1 MQTYRAV
8 WKRRIADTLR
18 ELAAERQLDASQIR
32 ESDVIV
38 ERPPR
43 PELGDLGFPLFPFAR
58 VFRTAPQ
65 AIAEAT
71 AERLRSGLEAGGDR
85 VETAGPYV
93 NVHIDRRAY
102 ARSVFEAV
110 EAEGENYGRGTSRA
124 GQRVMIEFS
133 APNTNKPL
141 HLGHLRNDAI
151 GESVARIVEATGA
164 EVRKVNLVNDRGIH
178 ICKSMLAY
186 RTFGGGETPES
197 AGEKPDKFVGSF
209 YVKFAEWAKQEP
221 AAEEQARQMLQAW
234 EQGDGE
240 TLDLWKRMNDWAV
253 QGIRQTYRRTG
264 VSFDEIYYESQ
275 TYGAG
280 REEVLKGLERGVFY
294 QDETGTV
301 WVDLEDIDLD
311 KKVLLRGDGT
321 SLYLTQD
328 IGTAIRRHE
337 DWPFDRLVYV
347 VASEQRYHFTVLFH
361 VLAKLG
367 FEWAQNLF
375 HLAYGMV
382 NLPEGK
388 MKSREGTVVDADD
401 LIDEL
406 AGLART
412 EIREK
417 EREGEVEDA
426 DATAEAIAI
435 GALHYYLLAVNPMK
449 DIVFDPA
456 KSLSFNGNTGP
467 YLQYTGARIRSIV
480 RKAAS
485 AAGASVAGLAA
496 AGASRSGRTL
506 PAAADV
512 DVAALDSQDDWELVK
527 LLGEFP
533 ARVEEASE
541 EYNPSYVTAY
551 LFELAKTFS
560 KYYHEY
566 PILSAPTPEAR
577 DARLLLAIS
586 TAQVLKNGF
595 RLINIPFLESM

>member
-1 MQTYRAV
+1 MQAYRTV

-18 ELAAERQLDASQIR
+18 ELAREREIDESQID
-32 ESDVIV
+32 EADVIV
-38 ERPPR
+38 ERPPK

-65 AIAEAT
+65 AIAEA
-71 AERLRSGLEAGGDR
+71 AAARLQESGAAGGDR
-85 VETAGPYV
+85 IETAGPYV
-93 NVHIDRRAY
+93 NVHIDRDSY
-102 ARSVFEAV
+102 ARSVFDAV
-110 EAEGENYGRGTSRA
+110 EAEGDDYGRGTSRG
-124 GQRVMIEFS
+124 GQRVMVEFS

-151 GESVARIVEATGA
+151 GESVARIVEASGA

-186 RTFGGGETPES
+186 REFGNGETPES
-197 AGEKPDKFVGSF
+197 TGEKPDRFVGDF
-209 YVKFAEWAKQEP
+209 YVRFANWAQSDP
-221 AAEEQARQMLQAW
+221 SAEERAREMLQQW
-234 EQGDGE
+234 EKGE
-240 TLDLWKRMNDWAV
+240 PDTLELWKTMNDWAV
-253 QGIRQTYRRTG
+253 RGIQQTYRRTG
-264 VSFDEIYYESQ
+264 VSFDDIYYESR

-294 QDETGTV
+294 SDENGTV

-328 IGTAIRRHE
+328 IGTAIRRHG

-361 VLAKLG
+361 VLERLG
-367 FEWAQNLF
+367 FEWAKNLF

-401 LIDEL
+401 LIDQLAEL
-406 AGLART
+406 AT
-412 EIREK
+412 VEIREK
-417 EREGEVEDA
+417 ERENEVEDI
-426 DATAEAIAI
+426 DATAEAVAL

-480 RKAAS
+480 RKAESAIPGAAGVDAS
-485 AAGASVAGLAA
+485 ALA
-496 AGASRSGRTL
+496 
-506 PAAADV
+506 
-512 DVAALDSQDDWELVK
+512 SQDEWELVK

-533 ARVEEASE
+533 SRVEEASR
-541 EYNPSYVTAY
+541 EYNPSHITAY

-566 PILSAPTPEAR
+566 PILAAPTPAAR
-577 DARLLLAIS
+577 GARLLLAIS

>member
-1 MQTYRAV
+1 MQAYRTV
-8 WKRRIADTLR
+8 WRQRIADTLR
-18 ELAAERQLDASQIR
+18 ELARERGIDPSRIDDT
-32 ESDVIV
+32 EVIV
-38 ERPPR
+38 ERPPK

-71 AERLRSGLEAGGDR
+71 AEKLAATGTAGDDR
-85 VETAGPYV
+85 VQTAGPYV
-93 NVHIDRRAY
+93 NVHIERNAY
-102 ARSVFEAV
+102 TRSVFEAV
-110 EAEGENYGRGTSRA
+110 EAEGDDYGRGDARS
-124 GQRVMIEFS
+124 GLRVMVEFS

-151 GESVARIVEATGA
+151 GESVARIVEASGA

-186 RTFGGGETPES
+186 REFGDGETPDS
-197 AGEKPDKFVGSF
+197 TGVKPDTFVGDF
-209 YVKFAEWAKQEP
+209 YVKFAEWARSDP
-221 AAEEQARQMLQAW
+221 SAEERAREMLQAW
-234 EQGDGE
+234 EKGDAE
-240 TLDLWKRMNDWAV
+240 TLELWKRMNDWAV
-253 QGIRQTYRRTG
+253 RGIQQTYRRTG

-294 QDETGTV
+294 SDEEGTV

-311 KKVLLRGDGT
+311 KKVLLRADGT

-328 IGTAIRRHE
+328 IGTAIRRHA
-337 DWPFDRLVYV
+337 DWPFDRLIYV

-361 VLAKLG
+361 VLKRLG
-367 FEWAQNLF
+367 FEWADNLF

-401 LIDEL
+401 LIDRLAEL
-406 AGLART
+406 AT
-412 EIREK
+412 VEIREK
-417 EREGEVEDA
+417 EREGEVEDIA
-426 DATAEAIAI
+426 ATAEAIAL

-449 DIVFDPA
+449 DIIFDPA

-480 RKAAS
+480 RKAETPVP
-485 AAGASVAGLAA
+485 GAA
-496 AGASRSGRTL
+496 A
-506 PAAADV
+506 V
-512 DVAALDSQDDWELVK
+512 DPSALDSQDEWELVK

-533 ARVEEASE
+533 ARVEEASR
-541 EYNPSYVTAY
+541 EYDPSHITAY
-551 LFELAKTFS
+551 LFELAKAFS
-560 KYYHEY
+560 RYYHEY
-566 PILSAPTPEAR
+566 PILTAPTPER
-577 DARLLLAIS
+577 RNARLLLAIL

>member
-1 MQTYRAV
+1 MQAYRTV

-18 ELAAERQLDASQIR
+18 ELAREREIDESQID
-32 ESDVIV
+32 EADVIV
-38 ERPPR
+38 ERPPK
-43 PELGDLGFPLFPFAR
+43 PEFGDLGFPLFPFAR

-65 AIAEAT
+65 AIAEA
-71 AERLRSGLEAGGDR
+71 AAARLQESGAAGGDR
-85 VETAGPYV
+85 IETAGPYV
-93 NVHIDRRAY
+93 NVHIDRDSY
-102 ARSVFEAV
+102 ARSVFDAV
-110 EAEGENYGRGTSRA
+110 EAEGDDYGRGTSRG
-124 GQRVMIEFS
+124 GQRVMVEFS

-151 GESVARIVEATGA
+151 GESVARIVEASGA

-186 RTFGGGETPES
+186 REFGNGETPES
-197 AGEKPDKFVGSF
+197 TGEKPDRFVGDF
-209 YVKFAEWAKQEP
+209 YVKFAEWAKSDP
-221 AAEEQARQMLQAW
+221 SAEERAQEMLQQW
-234 EQGDGE
+234 EKGE
-240 TLDLWKRMNDWAV
+240 PDTLELWKTMNDWAV
-253 QGIRQTYRRTG
+253 RGIQQTYRRTG
-264 VSFDEIYYESQ
+264 VSFDDIYYESR

-294 QDETGTV
+294 TDENGTV

-328 IGTAIRRHE
+328 IGTAIRRHG

-361 VLAKLG
+361 VLERLG
-367 FEWAQNLF
+367 FEWAKNLF

-401 LIDEL
+401 LIDQLAEL
-406 AGLART
+406 AKV

-417 EREGEVEDA
+417 ERESEVEDI
-426 DATAEAIAI
+426 DATAEAIAL

-480 RKAAS
+480 RKAES
-485 AAGASVAGLAA
+485 AIPG
-496 AGASRSGRTL
+496 
-506 PAAADV
+506 AADV
-512 DVAALDSQDDWELVK
+512 DAAALASQDEWELVK

-533 ARVEEASE
+533 SRVEEASR
-541 EYNPSYVTAY
+541 EYNPSHITAY

-566 PILSAPTPEAR
+566 PILAAPTPAAR

>member
-1 MQTYRAV
+1 
-8 WKRRIADTLR
+8 
-18 ELAAERQLDASQIR
+18 
-32 ESDVIV
+32 
-38 ERPPR
+38 
-43 PELGDLGFPLFPFAR
+43 
-58 VFRTAPQ
+58 
-65 AIAEAT
+65 
-71 AERLRSGLEAGGDR
+71 
-85 VETAGPYV
+85 
-93 NVHIDRRAY
+93 
-102 ARSVFEAV
+102 
-110 EAEGENYGRGTSRA
+110 
-124 GQRVMIEFS
+124 
-133 APNTNKPL
+133 
-141 HLGHLRNDAI
+141 LRNDAI
-151 GESVARIVEATGA
+151 GESVARIVEASGA

-186 RTFGGGETPES
+186 REFGNGETPES
-197 AGEKPDKFVGSF
+197 TGEKPDKFVGDF
-209 YVKFAEWAKQEP
+209 YVRFANWAQSDP
-221 AAEEQARQMLQAW
+221 SAEERAREMLQQW
-234 EQGDGE
+234 EKGE
-240 TLDLWKRMNDWAV
+240 PDTLELWKTMNDWAV
-253 QGIRQTYRRTG
+253 RGIQQTYRRTG
-264 VSFDEIYYESQ
+264 VSFDDIYYESR

-294 QDETGTV
+294 SDEKGTV

-328 IGTAIRRHE
+328 IGTAIRRHA

-361 VLAKLG
+361 VLERLG
-367 FEWAQNLF
+367 FEWAKNLF

-401 LIDEL
+401 LIDQLAEL
-406 AGLART
+406 AKV

-417 EREGEVEDA
+417 ERESEVEDI
-426 DATAEAIAI
+426 DATAEAIAL

-480 RKAAS
+480 RKAKTAVP
-485 AAGASVAGLAA
+485 G
-496 AGASRSGRTL
+496 
-506 PAAADV
+506 AADV
-512 DVAALDSQDDWELVK
+512 DASVLASQDEWELVK

-533 ARVEEASE
+533 SRVEEASR
-541 EYNPSYVTAY
+541 EYNPSHVTAY

-566 PILSAPTPEAR
+566 PILAAPTPAAR

>member
-1 MQTYRAV
+1 MQAYRTV

-18 ELAAERQLDASQIR
+18 ELAREREIDESQID
-32 ESDVIV
+32 EADVIV
-38 ERPPR
+38 ERPPK

-58 VFRTAPQ
+58 VFRTSPA
-65 AIAEAT
+65 AIAEA
-71 AERLRSGLEAGGDR
+71 AAARLQESGAAGRDR
-85 VETAGPYV
+85 IETAGPYV
-93 NVHIDRRAY
+93 NVHIDRDSY
-102 ARSVFEAV
+102 ARSVFAAV
-110 EAEGENYGRGTSRA
+110 ETEGDDYGRGTSRG
-124 GQRVMIEFS
+124 GQRVMVEFS

-151 GESVARIVEATGA
+151 GESVARIVKASGA

-186 RTFGGGETPES
+186 REFGNGETPES
-197 AGEKPDKFVGSF
+197 TGEKPDKFVGDF
-209 YVKFAEWAKQEP
+209 YVRFANWAQSDPSAEERAREMLQQWEKGEPDTLELWKTMNEWAV
-221 AAEEQARQMLQAW
+221 R
-234 EQGDGE
+234 
-240 TLDLWKRMNDWAV
+240 
-253 QGIRQTYRRTG
+253 GIQQTYRRTG
-264 VSFDEIYYESQ
+264 VSFDDIYYESR

-294 QDETGTV
+294 SDEKGTV

-328 IGTAIRRHE
+328 IGTAIRRHA

-361 VLAKLG
+361 VLERLG
-367 FEWAQNLF
+367 FEWAKNLF

-401 LIDEL
+401 LIDQLAEL
-406 AGLART
+406 AKV

-417 EREGEVEDA
+417 ERESEVEDI
-426 DATAEAIAI
+426 DATAEAIAL

-480 RKAAS
+480 RKAEAAVPGVAEVDAS
-485 AAGASVAGLAA
+485 ALA
-496 AGASRSGRTL
+496 
-506 PAAADV
+506 
-512 DVAALDSQDDWELVK
+512 SQDEWELIK

-533 ARVEEASE
+533 SRVEEASR

-560 KYYHEY
+560 RYYHEY
-566 PILSAPTPEAR
+566 PILTAPTPAAR

>member
-1 MQTYRAV
+1 MQAYRTV

-18 ELAAERQLDASQIR
+18 ELAREREIDESQID
-32 ESDVIV
+32 EADVIV
-38 ERPPR
+38 ERPPK

-58 VFRTAPQ
+58 VFRSAPQ
-65 AIAEAT
+65 SIAEAV
-71 AERLRSGLEAGGDR
+71 AARLQETGAAGDDQI
-85 VETAGPYV
+85 ETAGPYV
-93 NVHIDRRAY
+93 NVSIDRDSY
-102 ARSVFEAV
+102 ARSVFAAV
-110 EAEGENYGRGTSRA
+110 EAEGDDYGLGTSRG
-124 GQRVMIEFS
+124 GQRVMVEFS

-151 GESVARIVEATGA
+151 GESVARIVEASGA
-164 EVRKVNLVNDRGIH
+164 EVRKVNLVNDRGVH

-186 RTFGGGETPES
+186 REFGNGETPES
-197 AGEKPDKFVGSF
+197 MGEKPDRFVGDF
-209 YVKFAEWAKQEP
+209 YVKFNDWAQTEP
-221 AAEEQARQMLQAW
+221 SAEERAREMLQQW
-234 EQGDGE
+234 EKGE
-240 TLDLWKRMNDWAV
+240 PDTLELWKTMNDWAV
-253 QGIRQTYRRTG
+253 RGIQQTYRRTG
-264 VSFDEIYYESQ
+264 ISFDDIYYESQ

-294 QDETGTV
+294 TDENGTV

-328 IGTAIRRHE
+328 IGTAIRRHA

-347 VASEQRYHFTVLFH
+347 VASEQRYHFAVLFN
-361 VLAKLG
+361 VLERLG
-367 FEWAQNLF
+367 FEWAKNLF

-401 LIDEL
+401 LIDQLAEL
-406 AGLART
+406 AKV

-417 EREGEVEDA
+417 GRESEVEDI
-426 DATAEAIAI
+426 DGTAEAIAL

-480 RKAAS
+480 RKAETAIP
-485 AAGASVAGLAA
+485 G
-496 AGASRSGRTL
+496 
-506 PAAADV
+506 AADV
-512 DVAALDSQDDWELVK
+512 DTSALASQDEWELVK

-533 ARVEEASE
+533 SRAEEASR
-541 EYNPSYVTAY
+541 EYNPSHITAY

-566 PILSAPTPEAR
+566 SILAAPTPAAR
-577 DARLLLAIS
+577 DARLLLAIL

>member
-1 MQTYRAV
+1 MQAYRTV
-8 WKRRIADTLR
+8 WKGRITEALR
-18 ELAAERQLDASQIR
+18 GVARDKDIDPEQIR
-32 ESDVIV
+32 EADVIV
-38 ERPPR
+38 EKPPR

-65 AIAEAT
+65 AIAELT
-71 AERLRSGLEAGGDR
+71 AAKLTETGKAGADR

-93 NVHIDRRAY
+93 NVHIDRADY
-102 ARSVFEAV
+102 TRSVLEAV
-110 EAEGENYGRGTSRA
+110 EAEGNAYGAGNARA
-124 GQRVMIEFS
+124 GQRVMVEFS

-151 GESVARIVEATGA
+151 GESVSRIVEATGA

-186 RTFGGGETPES
+186 REFGEGETPES
-197 AGEKPDKFVGSF
+197 SGTKPDTFVGNF
-209 YVKFAEWAKQEP
+209 YVKFAEWAAEDP
-221 AAEEQARQMLQAW
+221 SAEERAREMLQAW
-234 EQGDGE
+234 ERGEEE
-240 TLDLWKRMNDWAV
+240 TLELWKRMNDWAV
-253 QGIRQTYRRTG
+253 EGIQQTYRRTG
-264 VSFDEIYYESQ
+264 VSFDQIYYESQ

-294 QDETGTV
+294 RDENGTV

-311 KKVLLRGDGT
+311 KKVLLRADGT

-361 VLAKLG
+361 VLQKLG
-367 FEWAQNLF
+367 FEWAANLF

-401 LIDEL
+401 LIDQLAEL
-406 AGLART
+406 AKA
-412 EIREK
+412 EIRDK
-417 EREGEVEDA
+417 DREGEVEDI
-426 DATAEAIAI
+426 DATAEAIAL
-435 GALHYYLLAVNPMK
+435 GALHYYLLAVSPMK

-467 YLQYTGARIRSIV
+467 YLQYTGARIQSIL
-480 RKAAS
+480 RKGAERAADG
-485 AAGASVAGLAA
+485 AGSLA
-496 AGASRSGRTL
+496 
-506 PAAADV
+506 PAAAEV
-512 DVAALDSQDDWELVK
+512 DVSALDSQDDWELVK

-533 ARVEEASE
+533 SRVEEASVE
-541 EYNPSYVTAY
+541 FNPSHVTAY

-566 PILSAPTPEAR
+566 PILSAPTPAAR
-577 DARLLLAIS
+577 EARLLLAIS

>member
-1 MQTYRAV
+1 MQAHRET

-18 ELAAERQLDASQIR
+18 ELAREREIDASEID
-32 ESDVIV
+32 EAEVIV
-38 ERPPR
+38 ERPPK

-58 VFRTAPQ
+58 IFRMAPKQ
-65 AIAEAT
+65 IAEAT
-71 AERLRSGLEAGGDR
+71 AARLQEAGVTGGDR
-85 VETAGPYV
+85 IETAGPYV
-93 NVHIDRRAY
+93 NVSIDRVSY
-102 ARSVFEAV
+102 ARGVFEAI
-110 EAEGENYGRGTSRA
+110 EGEGDDYGRGESRA
-124 GQRVMIEFS
+124 GERVMVEFS

-151 GESVARIVEATGA
+151 GESVARIVEASGA
-164 EVRKVNLVNDRGIH
+164 DVRKVNLVNDRGIH

-186 RTFGGGETPES
+186 REFGQGETPES
-197 AGEKPDKFVGSF
+197 AGEKPDKFVGDF
-209 YVKFAEWAKQEP
+209 YVKFADWAQTEP
-221 AAEEQARQMLQAW
+221 AAEARAREMLQQW
-234 EQGDGE
+234 ERNEPD
-240 TLDLWKRMNDWAV
+240 TLELWKTMNDWAV
-253 QGIRQTYRRTG
+253 QGIHQTYRRTG
-264 VSFDEIYYESQ
+264 ISFDEIYYESQ

-280 REEVLKGLERGVFY
+280 REEVLKGLEQGVFY
-294 QDETGTV
+294 TDEDGTV

-328 IGTAIRRHE
+328 IGTAIRRHA

-361 VLAKLG
+361 VLERLG
-367 FEWAQNLF
+367 FEWAGNLF

-401 LIDEL
+401 LIDQLAEL
-406 AGLART
+406 AAV

-417 EREGEVEDA
+417 ERESQLDDIDE
-426 DATAEAIAI
+426 TAEAIAL

-467 YLQYTGARIRSIV
+467 YLQYTGARIRSIA
-480 RKAAS
+480 RKAETAVP
-485 AAGASVAGLAA
+485 G
-496 AGASRSGRTL
+496 
-506 PAAADV
+506 AADV
-512 DVAALDSQDDWELVK
+512 DVSALSSQDEWELLK
-527 LLGEFP
+527 LLGDFP
-533 ARVEEASE
+533 SRVEEASR
-541 EYNPSYVTAY
+541 EYNPSHITAY

-566 PILSAPTPEAR
+566 SVLGASTPATR

>member
-1 MQTYRAV
+1 MQAHRET

-18 ELAAERQLDASQIR
+18 ELAREREIEASEIDEAE
-32 ESDVIV
+32 VIV
-38 ERPPR
+38 ERPPK

-58 VFRTAPQ
+58 LFRMAPKL
-65 AIAEAT
+65 IAEAT
-71 AERLRSGLEAGGDR
+71 AARLQESGVTGGDR
-85 VETAGPYV
+85 IETAGPYV
-93 NVHIDRRAY
+93 NVSIDRVSY
-102 ARSVFEAV
+102 ARGVFEAI
-110 EAEGENYGRGTSRA
+110 EGEGDDYGRGDSRA
-124 GQRVMIEFS
+124 GQRVMVEFS

-151 GESVARIVEATGA
+151 GESVARIVEASGA

-186 RTFGGGETPES
+186 REFGQGETPES
-197 AGEKPDKFVGSF
+197 AGEKPDKFVGDF
-209 YVKFAEWAKQEP
+209 YVKFADWAQTEP
-221 AAEEQARQMLQAW
+221 AAEARAREMLQQW
-234 EQGDGE
+234 ESSEPD
-240 TLDLWKRMNDWAV
+240 TLELWKTMNDWAV
-253 QGIRQTYRRTG
+253 QGIQQTYRRTG
-264 VSFDEIYYESQ
+264 ISFDEIYYESQ

-294 QDETGTV
+294 TDEEGTV

-328 IGTAIRRHE
+328 IGTAIRRHA

-361 VLAKLG
+361 VLERLG
-367 FEWAQNLF
+367 FDWAGSLF

-401 LIDEL
+401 LIDQLAEL
-406 AGLART
+406 AAV

-417 EREGEVEDA
+417 ERESQLD
-426 DATAEAIAI
+426 DIDQTAEAIAL

-467 YLQYTGARIRSIV
+467 YLQYTGARIRSIA
-480 RKAAS
+480 RKAETAVP
-485 AAGASVAGLAA
+485 G
-496 AGASRSGRTL
+496 
-506 PAAADV
+506 AADV
-512 DVAALDSQDDWELVK
+512 DASALSSQDEWELVK
-527 LLGEFP
+527 LLGDFP
-533 ARVEEASE
+533 SRVEDASR
-541 EYNPSYVTAY
+541 EYNPSHVTAY

-560 KYYHEY
+560 RYYHEY
-566 PILSAPTPEAR
+566 PVLGAATPAAR

>member
-1 MQTYRAV
+1 MQAYRTV

-18 ELAAERQLDASQIR
+18 ELAREREIDESQID
-32 ESDVIV
+32 EADVIV
-38 ERPPR
+38 ERPPK

-65 AIAEAT
+65 AIAEA
-71 AERLRSGLEAGGDR
+71 AAARLQESGAAGGDR
-85 VETAGPYV
+85 IETAGPYV
-93 NVHIDRRAY
+93 NVHIDRDSY
-102 ARSVFEAV
+102 ARSVFDAV
-110 EAEGENYGRGTSRA
+110 EAEGDDYGRNTSRG
-124 GQRVMIEFS
+124 GQRVMVEFS

-151 GESVARIVEATGA
+151 GESVARVVEASGA

-186 RTFGGGETPES
+186 REFGNGETPES
-197 AGEKPDKFVGSF
+197 TGEKPDKFVGDF
-209 YVKFAEWAKQEP
+209 YVRFANWAQRDP
-221 AAEEQARQMLQAW
+221 TAEERAREMLQQW
-234 EQGDGE
+234 EKGDPD
-240 TLDLWKRMNDWAV
+240 TLDLWKTMNDWAV
-253 QGIRQTYRRTG
+253 RGIQQTYRRTG
-264 VSFDEIYYESQ
+264 VSFDDIYYESR

-294 QDETGTV
+294 SDENGTV

-328 IGTAIRRHE
+328 IGTAIRRHG

-361 VLAKLG
+361 VLERLG
-367 FEWAQNLF
+367 FEWAKNLF

-401 LIDEL
+401 LIDQLAEL
-406 AGLART
+406 AKV

-417 EREGEVEDA
+417 EREGEVEDI
-426 DATAEAIAI
+426 DATAEAIAL
-435 GALHYYLLAVNPMK
+435 GALHYYLLSVNPMK

-480 RKAAS
+480 RKAES
-485 AAGASVAGLAA
+485 TVPG
-496 AGASRSGRTL
+496 
-506 PAAADV
+506 AADV
-512 DVAALDSQDDWELVK
+512 DASALASQDEWELVK

-533 ARVEEASE
+533 SRVEEASR
-541 EYNPSYVTAY
+541 EYNPSHITAY

-566 PILSAPTPEAR
+566 PILAAPTPAAR